1 MARASASSLPPP
13 AGSRFHPSALRV
25 AVVQGGPSSEAEVSR
40 VSAGAV
46 AAALTKKG
54 HDVTRLECDQSLP
67 ARLLEGRFDVVF
79 PVVHGAIGEDG
90 ALQGLLELLA
100 LPYVGAGVL
109 ASALANDKVQ
119 AKVCYRAAGLPV
131 IPELVLPRES
141 ASVEAHAIAV
151 IAALGSSV
159 VVKPATQGSGL
170 GVGIL
175 RSLAGASD
183 PRLLEALQKAFAL
196 DAKVLVE
203 RFAAGREVT
212 CGVLDV
218 HGEPA
223 VALPPTEIEA
233 TAADWYDFQ
242 ARYGSGGSRHF
253 CPARLHPTTIAR
265 VQEVALAAH
274 RALGCRD
281 LSRSDF
287 VVGPG
292 EAEAEVFLL
301 ETNTMPGMTATS
313 LYPEAA
319 GVHGVPFPELVDR
332 FARGAKARGVAQRN
346 AAEPFPA

>member
-1 MARASASSLPPP
+1 MSP
-13 AGSRFHPSALRV
+13 LRI

-40 VSAGAV
+40 VSAAAVGGAL
-46 AAALTKKG
+46 AQRG
-54 HDVTRLECDQSLP
+54 HAVVRLECDRTLP
-67 ARLLEGRFDVVF
+67 GHLLAGGFDVVF

-90 ALQGLLELLA
+90 GLQGLLELLG

-131 IPELVLPRES
+131 IPELVLTRGPAVS
-141 ASVEAHAIAV
+141 AHAEAV
-151 IAALGSSV
+151 VAALGRSV

-175 RSLAGASD
+175 RALDGAAD
-183 PRLLEALQKAFAL
+183 PRLLSALEKAFAL
-196 DAKVLVE
+196 DGKVLVE
-203 RFAAGREVT
+203 RFVEGREVT
-212 CGVLDV
+212 CGVLDPF
-218 HGEPA
+218 GAEA
-223 VALPPTEIEA
+223 TALPPTEIEA
-233 TAADWYDFQ
+233 RAADWYDFQ
-242 ARYGSGGSRHF
+242 SRYGSGGSQHF
-253 CPARLHPTTIAR
+253 CPARLHPVTLGR
-265 VQEVALAAH
+265 VQAVALAAH
-274 RALGCRD
+274 RALGVRD

-292 EAEAEVFLL
+292 GEDAEVFLL

-319 GVHGVPFPELVDR
+319 GVHGVAFPDLVDR
-332 FARGAKARGVAQRN
+332 FARGALARGVPQRN